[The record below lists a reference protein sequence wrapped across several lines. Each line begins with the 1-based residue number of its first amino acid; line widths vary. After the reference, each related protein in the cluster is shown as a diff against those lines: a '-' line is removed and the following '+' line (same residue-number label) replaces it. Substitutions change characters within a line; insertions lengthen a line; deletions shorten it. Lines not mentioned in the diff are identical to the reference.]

1 MERRELLRA
10 LATAGVAGVVP
21 TLLPRD
27 ASGQTPVRYEA
38 YGRGPVLF
46 LGSPFGV
53 TKNDRIND
61 PLATV
66 RQGYL
71 DRLTD
76 RYRVIL
82 MDYPPTGDEARA
94 AVASFDPDRVC
105 ADILA
110 VADAAGVDRFAWY
123 GYSWGGVVG
132 LQLATRTNRLSAL
145 ICGGWP
151 PLGASYRDMT
161 AVSEWLAQRAGN
173 AEAQLM
179 VTFYRALQQW
189 KDEEAVPT
197 LTCPRMAFAGTDDVI
212 AVAGYTTRIGPLV
225 AERRSDLERLG
236 WAVRLVDEVRHDL
249 FARPDVVVPLMR
261 DFLDPIL
268 LAA

>member
-1 MERRELLRA
+1 MERRQLLRA
-10 LATAGVAGVVP
+10 FATAGVARVVP
-21 TLLPRD
+21 TLLPRN

-61 PLATV
+61 PLAAV

-94 AVASFDPDRVC
+94 AAASFDPDRVC

-110 VADAAGVDRFAWY
+110 VADAAHVDRFAWY

-161 AVSEWLAQRAGN
+161 R
-173 AEAQLM
+173 
-179 VTFYRALQQW
+179 R
-189 KDEEAVPT
+189 
-197 LTCPRMAFAGTDDVI
+197 CPSGSRNEQET
-212 AVAGYTTRIGPLV
+212 PK
-225 AERRSDLERLG
+225 RS
-236 WAVRLVDEVRHDL
+236 
-249 FARPDVVVPLMR
+249 
-261 DFLDPIL
+261 
-268 LAA
+268 